1 MLQAR
6 FFCKSGNYF
15 LSIGIIAALLSM
27 SCIKEY
33 VPPVKRDIKQDT
45 LSIDTPATDTIK
57 LVCNDW
63 QCRAEERIDLY
74 RKADLS
80 IKVLNPTGEPLK
92 GIPVTVKLKR
102 HKFYFGAV
110 VVEDL
115 FIGDKADLF
124 KPIFLKY
131 FNAAGFPNG
140 LKPKQWG
147 QTLESNAEEA
157 ILWFL
162 ENDIKM
168 RGHTLVWES
177 ESHYKPEQQVAI
189 FQDDTKSPQEKFEAF
204 KSYTESFMD
213 HAFSKWDVFCWDA
226 INEPLGNHEVNDWV
240 PENTFELW
248 FNLADS
254 YRKKHGREDVKL
266 FLNENRVIS
275 RMAHSEPWVVSR
287 QADFISIIEDLVEV
301 NTPIDGIGLQSRIK
315 NGYLPPDTLFERLNA
330 FNKFNLPLHATEH
343 EVRDGTYK
351 YTDQEKKKIVE
362 ELLTIYFSHP
372 LVEGIWAWTFVD
384 NNGERPYALFG
395 IDGNPYPAGE
405 KWIELLTGKFTT
417 HETLQ
422 TDSLGKVALRGF
434 MGDYEIS
441 TEINGSIIVQDMVLE
456 KDGLEV
462 VLQP

>member
-1 MLQAR
+1 MKQAL

-15 LSIGIIAALLSM
+15 LSIGIIAVLLSM

-45 LSIDTPATDTIK
+45 TSIDTSSVDTIK
-57 LVCNDW
+57 VECNDW
-63 QCRAEERIDLY
+63 LCRAEERIDLY
-74 RKADLS
+74 RKSDIS
-80 IKVLNPTGEPLK
+80 IKALNHKGEALK
-92 GIPVTVKLKR
+92 GIPVTVKLKK

-115 FIGDKADLF
+115 FIGDKADIF
-124 KPIFLKY
+124 KPLFLKY
-131 FNAAGFPNG
+131 FNSAGFPNG

-147 QTLESNAEEA
+147 NTLEQNAEEA
-157 ILWFL
+157 ILWYL
-162 ENDIKM
+162 ENDIKV

-226 INEPLGNHEVNDWV
+226 INEPLGNHEVNDWI
-240 PENTFELW
+240 PENTFKLW
-248 FNLADS
+248 FDLADR
-254 YRKKHGREDVKL
+254 YRNKRGKEDVKL

-287 QADFISIIEDLVEV
+287 QADFISIIEDLVAKGA
-301 NTPIDGIGLQSRIK
+301 PIDGIGLQSRIK

-343 EVRDGTYK
+343 EVRDGDYI
-351 YTDQEKKKIVE
+351 YTNQEKKKIVG

-372 LVEGIWAWTFVD
+372 LVDGIWAWTFVD
-384 NNGERPYALFG
+384 NNSERPYALFG
-395 IDGNPYPAGE
+395 IDGTPYPAGE

-422 TDSLGKVALRGF
+422 TDSLGKVVLRGF

-441 TEINGSIIVQDMVLE
+441 AEINGSIIVQDMVLE